1 MTTEIEPNS
10 AFLDYLVDRNAAFQ
24 QTLVEARTWKMTRY
38 FHDCLPGCKDSDDPA
53 DHIPLTPEQGPTCR
67 RLYIKAIRWLRAGS
81 AYPERGFIAA
91 NRIGKTDT
99 AAYEVAC
106 HLTGRY
112 PRWWTGKRWARPTD
126 WRVAGDTMLTTRDIL
141 QKALL
146 GPHEG
151 VPVRTW
157 SGMIPP
163 RDVIEVTRRS
173 GGITNCVDTIHV
185 RHLSGGVSRL
195 SFLSYDMGRRVFQ
208 GFDCDGF
215 WIDEEPPDPA
225 EKSEALAAGSGDIYG
240 ECLLRTMTTDGI
252 VVATFTPLRGWTPF
266 MRSYFAAAM
275 MPGTEGDAEI
285 DVPAK
290 SAVTSSLEGAAAEAD
305 ESDYA
310 VQSDKVVVAQAEN
323 PYAVV
328 QPRFIIG
335 ATWDD
340 APHLT
345 AKVKA
350 QQWASMLPYQRA
362 ARTQGIPQLGA
373 GAVYPI
379 GEDDLRVA
387 DFAIPEHWWRGFAMD
402 VGGGAKPTAAVFAAL
417 NPDDRLL
424 YVTSVY
430 KRASNEPSL
439 HAAAIKERM
448 IRPTGWV
455 WPGVGDAAALI
466 MTDHDAEQLVYVYRR
481 LGLPLSLPDKA
492 VETGIADLW
501 DLMVTGRFKVFA
513 SCQAWFDEFRMYRRD
528 ARGRVV
534 KSNDHLMDSSRYLA
548 RSGIVRMKR
557 KPPKGGEGD
566 QKVVPF
572 DRNSVQLGWMGG

>member
-1 MTTEIEPNS
+1 MEDVSP
-10 AFLDYLVDRNAAFQ
+10 AYLDYLVKRNAVWQKLFA
-24 QTLVEARTWKMTRY
+24 EAKRWKLSRY
-38 FHDCLPGCKDSDDPA
+38 FHDCLPECKAGSLDPA
-53 DHIPLTPEQGPTCR
+53 DHVAIAEDQGPTCR
-67 RLYIKAIRWLRAGS
+67 VLYHKALRWMRAGA

-99 AAYEVAC
+99 AAYELTC
-106 HLTGRY
+106 HLTGAY
-112 PRWWTGKRWARPTD
+112 PRWWEGKRWTRPTD
-126 WRVAGDTMLTTRDIL
+126 WRVAGDTMFTTRDIL

-146 GPHEG
+146 GPHEN

-157 SGMIPP
+157 TGMIPAEFIV
-163 RDVIEVTRRS
+163 DVTRRS
-173 GGITNCVDTIHV
+173 GGITNCVDTVHV
-185 RHLSGGVSRL
+185 RHQSGGVSRV

-208 GFDCDGF
+208 GFECDGF

-225 EKSEALAAGSGDIYG
+225 EKQEAAAAGSGDIYG
-240 ECLLRTMTTDGI
+240 ECLLRTMTTDG
-252 VVATFTPLRGWTPF
+252 VVMATFTPLRGWTPF
-266 MRSYFAAAM
+266 MRAYFASAM

-290 SAVTSSLEGAAAEAD
+290 TAVTSTLEGAAAEAEEAD
-305 ESDYA
+305 FA
-310 VQSDKVVVAQAEN
+310 VQSDKLVTRADEN

-362 ARTQGIPQLGA
+362 ARTKGIPQLGA

-379 GEDDLRVA
+379 DEQDLRVA
-387 DFAIPEHWWRGFAMD
+387 DMPIPEHWWRGFAMD
-402 VGGGAKPTAAVFAAL
+402 VGGGAKPTAAIFCAL
-417 NPDDRLL
+417 NPEDRIL

-448 IRPTGWV
+448 IRPTGWI

-466 MTDHDAEQLVYVYRR
+466 MTDHDAEQLVYLYRR
-481 LGLPLSLPDKA
+481 LGLPLMLPDKA
-492 VETGIADLW
+492 VETGISDLW

-534 KSNDHLMDSSRYLA
+534 KSNDHVMDATRYMA
-548 RSGIVRMKR
+548 RSGISKMKR
-557 KPPKGGEGD
+557 KPAKLGEADGR
-566 QKVVPF
+566 VLPF
-572 DRNSVQLGWMGG
+572 DRTSANLGWMGS

>member
-1 MTTEIEPNS
+1 MIGEPDP
-10 AFLDYLVDRNAAFQ
+10 ALA
-24 QTLVEARTWKMTRY
+24 TLVTRYEDIQAALAEARSWKLSRY
-38 FHDCLPGCKDSDDPA
+38 FPDCTPECDARSLDPA
-53 DHIPLTPEQGPTCR
+53 RHVRRHPDQGPTCR
-67 RLYIKAIRWLRAGS
+67 VLYQKALRWLKAGGS
-81 AYPERGFIAA
+81 YPERGFIAA

-99 AAYEVAC
+99 AAFEVTC

-112 PRWWTGKRWARPTD
+112 PSWWEGKRWDRPTD
-126 WRVAGDTMLTTRDIL
+126 WRAAGDTMLTTRDIL

-151 VPVRTW
+151 VPVGEW
-157 SGMIPP
+157 KGMIPA
-163 RDVIEVTRRS
+163 RYVRTVERRS
-173 GGITNCVDTIHV
+173 GGITNCLDTIHV
-185 RHLSGGVSRL
+185 AHVSGGISRL

-225 EKSEALAAGSGDIYG
+225 ERSEALAAGSTDIYG

-252 VVATFTPLRGWTPF
+252 VLATFTPLRGWTPF
-266 MRSYFAAAM
+266 MRNYFATAY
-275 MPGTEGDAEI
+275 MPGTEDDDI
-285 DVPAK
+285 PAK
-290 SAVTSSLEGAAAEAD
+290 EVMTKTVEGAAAASE
-305 ESDYA
+305 EEFA
-310 VQSDKVVVAQAEN
+310 VKSDKVSEKLEDN

-328 QPRFIIG
+328 RPRFIVG

-345 AKVKA
+345 EKVKA

-362 ARTQGIPQLGA
+362 ARTKGIPQLGA

-379 GEDDLRVA
+379 DEDDLKVA
-387 DFAIPEHWWRGFAMD
+387 DFAIPDHWWRGFGMD
-402 VGGGAKPTAAVFAAL
+402 VGGGAKATAAVFCAL
-417 NPDDRLL
+417 NPEDRVL
-424 YVTSVY
+424 YVSSVY

-439 HAAAIKERM
+439 HAAAMKERM
-448 IRPTGWV
+448 IRPTGWL

-481 LGLPLSLPDKA
+481 LGLTLSLPDKA

-513 SCQAWFDEFRMYRRD
+513 SCQAWWEEFRMYRRD

-534 KSNDHLMDSSRYLA
+534 KSNDHLMDATRYVA
-548 RSGIVRMKR
+548 RSGIAKMRP
-557 KPPKGGEGD
+557 KPAKTPEDGG
-566 QKVVPF
+566 KLLPF
-572 DRNSVQLGWMGG
+572 DQRSAQLGWMGS

>member
-1 MTTEIEPNS
+1 MGAEG
-10 AFLDYLVDRNAAFQ
+10 FLDYLVERNDVVQALLAE
-24 QTLVEARTWKMTRY
+24 TRAWKMSRY
-38 FHDCLPGCKDSDDPA
+38 FHDCLPGCTVRSLDPKD
-53 DHIPLTPEQGPTCR
+53 HVPLAPDQGPTCR
-67 RLYIKAIRWLRAGS
+67 ILYRKALRWLAAG
-81 AYPERGFIAA
+81 ATYAERGFIAA

-99 AAYEVAC
+99 AAFEVTC

-112 PRWWTGKRWARPTD
+112 PAWWTGRRWARPTD

-151 VPVRTW
+151 VPVKDWT
-157 SGMIPP
+157 GMIPA
-163 RDVIEVTRRS
+163 RLVVDVTRRS
-173 GGITNCVDTIHV
+173 GGITNCVDTVHV
-185 RHLSGGVSRL
+185 KHLSGGLSRL

-208 GFDCDGF
+208 GFECDGF

-225 EKSEALAAGSGDIYG
+225 ERSEAAAAGSGDIYG
-240 ECLLRTMTTDGI
+240 ECLLRTMTTNGA
-252 VVATFTPLRGWTPF
+252 VLATFTPLRGWTAF
-266 MRSYFAAAM
+266 MRNYFAAAM
-275 MPGTEGDAEI
+275 MPGTEEDAADI
-285 DVPAK
+285 PAK
-290 SAVTSSLEGAAAEAD
+290 SAVTSTLEGAAAEAD
-305 ESDYA
+305 EADFA
-310 VQSDKVVVAQAEN
+310 VQSDVVVVAQAAN
-323 PYAVV
+323 PYATV

-345 AKVKA
+345 EQVKA

-379 GEDDLRVA
+379 DELDLKIP
-387 DFAIPEHWWRGFAMD
+387 DFVIPDHWLRGFGMD

-417 NPDDRLL
+417 NPDDRVL
-424 YVTSVY
+424 YLTSVY

-439 HAAAIKERM
+439 HAAAMKERM
-448 IRPTGWV
+448 IRPTGWL
-455 WPGVGDAAALI
+455 WQGVGDAAALI

-481 LGLPLSLPDKA
+481 LGLKLFLPDKA
-492 VETGIADLW
+492 VETGIADVW

-513 SCQAWFDEFRMYRRD
+513 SCQAWWDEFRMYRRD

-534 KSNDHLMDSSRYLA
+534 KSNDHLMDSTRYLC
-548 RSGIVRMKR
+548 RSGIQRMTRRPAKTEDTGR
-557 KPPKGGEGD
+557 VI
-566 QKVVPF
+566 QF
-572 DRNSVQLGWMGG
+572 DRDSANLGWMGS

>member
-1 MTTEIEPNS
+1 MSEPAIPP
-10 AFLDYLVDRNAAFQ
+10 AFLDYLLRRNEQIQAA
-24 QTLVEARTWKMTRY
+24 LAEVRAWKVGRY
-38 FHDCLPGCKDSDDPA
+38 FHDCLPGCVVGSIDPKD
-53 DHIPLTPEQGPTCR
+53 HVPLKPEQGPTCR
-67 RLYIKAIRWLRAGS
+67 VLYRKALRWMRAGK

-99 AAYEVAC
+99 AAFEVTC

-112 PRWWTGKRWARPTD
+112 PDWWEGKRWERPTD
-126 WRVAGDTMLTTRDIL
+126 WRAAGDTMLTTRDIL

-151 VPVRTW
+151 VPVKEW
-157 SGMIPP
+157 KGMLPA
-163 RDVIEVTRRS
+163 RDVVDVTRKS
-173 GGITNCVDTIHV
+173 GGITNCVDTVHIQHV
-185 RHLSGGVSRL
+185 SGGVSRL

-225 EKSEALAAGSGDIYG
+225 ERLEALAAGSTDIYG

-252 VVATFTPLRGWTPF
+252 VLATFTPLRGWTPF
-266 MRSYFAAAM
+266 MRNYFQTAY
-275 MPGTEGDAEI
+275 MPGTDEAEE

-290 SAVTSSLEGAAAEAD
+290 QAITSSVEGMAAEAD

-310 VQSDKVVVAQAEN
+310 VKSDRVQQVAEVN
-323 PYAVV
+323 PYAAVR
-328 QPRFIIG
+328 PRFIVG
-335 ATWDD
+335 ATWYD
-340 APHLT
+340 APHPT
-345 AKVKA
+345 EKVKA

-362 ARTQGIPQLGA
+362 ARTKGVPQLGA

-379 GEDDLRVA
+379 DENDLKVA
-387 DFAIPEHWWRGFAMD
+387 DFAIPEHWWRGFGMD
-402 VGGGAKPTAAVFAAL
+402 VGGGAKATAAVFCAL
-417 NPDDRLL
+417 NPEDRVL

-448 IRPTGWV
+448 IRPTKWL

-466 MTDHDAEQLVYVYRR
+466 MTDHDAEQLVYTYRR
-481 LGLPLSLPDKA
+481 LGLELYLPDKA

-501 DLMVTGRFKVFA
+501 DLMVTGRFKVFG
-513 SCQAWFDEFRMYRRD
+513 SCQAWWDEFRMYRRD

-534 KSNDHLMDSSRYLA
+534 KVNDHLMDATRYVA
-548 RSGIVRMKR
+548 RSGLARMKR
-557 KPPKGGEGD
+557 KPAKADEQG
-566 QKVVPF
+566 KVLLF
-572 DRNSVQLGWMGG
+572 DRDAVHLGWMGG

>member
-1 MTTEIEPNS
+1 MSDLEISP
-10 AFLDYLVDRNAAFQ
+10 AFVDMLAQRNDMVQALVS
-24 QTLVEARTWKMTRY
+24 EARTWKLSRY
-38 FHDCLPGCKDSDDPA
+38 FHDCVPGCKPESLEPR
-53 DHIPLTPEQGPTCR
+53 DHVPLTPDQGPTCR
-67 RLYIKAIRWLRAGS
+67 TLYRKARRWLRAG
-81 AYPERGFIAA
+81 ATYPERGFIAA

-99 AAYEVAC
+99 AAYEVTC

-112 PRWWTGKRWARPTD
+112 PKWWDGKRWDRPTD

-146 GPHEG
+146 GPHEN
-151 VPVRTW
+151 VPVRQW
-157 SGMIPP
+157 SGMIPSSLVV
-163 RDVIEVTRRS
+163 DVTRRS

-185 RHLSGGVSRL
+185 RHASGQLSRL

-225 EKSEALAAGSGDIYG
+225 ERAEAAAAGSGDIYG
-240 ECLLRTMTTDGI
+240 ECLLRTMTTDG
-252 VVATFTPLRGWTPF
+252 VVMATFTPLRGWTAF
-266 MRSYFAAAM
+266 MRGYFAAAM
-275 MPGTEGDAEI
+275 MPGTEDDET

-290 SAVTSSLEGAAAEAD
+290 TAVTSTLEGAAAEAD
-305 ESDYA
+305 ETDFA
-310 VQSDKVVVAQAEN
+310 VQSDKVVIKAEDN

-345 AKVKA
+345 EKVKA

-362 ARTQGIPQLGA
+362 ARTKGIPQLGA

-379 GEDDLRVA
+379 GEEELRVP
-387 DFAIPEHWWRGFAMD
+387 DFAIPEHWWRGFGMD
-402 VGGGAKPTAAVFAAL
+402 VGGGAKPTAAIFCAL
-417 NPDDRLL
+417 NPDDRVL

-448 IRPTGWV
+448 TRPTGWL

-466 MTDHDAEQLVYVYRR
+466 MTEHDAEQLVYLYRR
-481 LGLPLSLPDKA
+481 LGLHLFLPDKA
-492 VETGIADLW
+492 VETGISDLW

-534 KSNDHLMDSSRYLA
+534 KSNDHLMDSSRYMA
-548 RSGIVRMKR
+548 RSGIARMKR
-557 KPPKGGEGD
+557 KPVKTEQDGT
-566 QKVVPF
+566 KVIPF
-572 DRNSVQLGWMGG
+572 DRHAVNLGWMGG

>member
-1 MTTEIEPNS
+1 MSEPLPP
-10 AFLDYLVDRNAAFQ
+10 AFLDDVIRENDIIQASWAEVRAWKLV
-24 QTLVEARTWKMTRY
+24 RY
-38 FHDCLPGCKDSDDPA
+38 FHDCSPECKKDSLDPK
-53 DHIPLTPEQGPTCR
+53 DHVPLKPEQGPTCR
-67 RLYIKAIRWLRAGS
+67 VLYVKALRWMRAGTQ
-81 AYPERGFIAA
+81 YPERGFIAA

-99 AAYEVAC
+99 AAFEVTC

-112 PRWWTGKRWARPTD
+112 PTWWQGKRWDRPTD

-151 VPVRTW
+151 VPVRQWT
-157 SGMIPP
+157 GMIPA
-163 RDVIEVTRRS
+163 RDVVDVTRKS
-173 GGITNCVDTIHV
+173 GGITNCVDTVHV
-185 RHLSGGVSRL
+185 RHLTGEVSRL

-225 EKSEALAAGSGDIYG
+225 ERMEALAAGSTDIYG

-252 VVATFTPLRGWTPF
+252 VMATFTPLRGWTPF
-266 MRSYFAAAM
+266 MRAYFAAAM
-275 MPGTEGDAEI
+275 MPGTEGDD

-290 SAVTSSLEGAAAEAD
+290 QAITSSVEGAAAEAD
-305 ESDYA
+305 EQDYA
-310 VQSDKVVVAQAEN
+310 VKSDRVQQVEEVN
-323 PYAVV
+323 PYASVR
-328 QPRFIIG
+328 PRFIVG

-345 AKVKA
+345 EKVKA

-362 ARTQGIPQLGA
+362 ARTKGVPQLGA

-379 GEDDLRVA
+379 DEADLKVA
-387 DFAIPEHWWRGFAMD
+387 DFAIPEHWWRGFGMD
-402 VGGGAKPTAAVFAAL
+402 VGGGAKPTAAIFCAL
-417 NPDDRLL
+417 NPDDRVV

-448 IRPTGWV
+448 HRPTGWL

-481 LGLPLSLPDKA
+481 LGLELYLPDKA

-501 DLMVTGRFKVFA
+501 DLMVTGRFKVFG

-534 KSNDHLMDSSRYLA
+534 KSNDHLLDATRYLA
-548 RSGIVRMKR
+548 RSGLARMKR
-557 KPPKGGEGD
+557 KPAKTPED
-566 QKVVPF
+566 QHKVLPF
-572 DRNSVQLGWMGG
+572 DRTSVQLGWMGG

>member
-1 MTTEIEPNS
+1 VETPS
-10 AFLDYLVDRNAAFQ
+10 VGPFRDYLVERHAMIQALLD
-24 QTLVEARTWKMTRY
+24 EARSHKISRY
-38 FHDCLPGCKDSDDPA
+38 FHDCSPECQAQSPVPA
-53 DHIPLTPEQGPTCR
+53 DHVPRAPEQGPTCR
-67 RLYIKAIRWLRAGS
+67 VLYRKALRWLRAGAS
-81 AYPERGFIAA
+81 YPERGFIAA

-99 AAYEVAC
+99 AAFEVTC

-112 PRWWTGKRWARPTD
+112 PTWWQGKVWSRPTD
-126 WRVAGDTMLTTRDIL
+126 WRAAGDTMLTTRDIL

-151 VPVRTW
+151 VPVQAWT
-157 SGMIPP
+157 GMIPA
-163 RDVIEVTRRS
+163 RDIIGVTRRS

-185 RHLSGGVSRL
+185 RHVSGGVSRL

-252 VVATFTPLRGWTPF
+252 VIATFTPLRGWTPF

-275 MPGTEGDAEI
+275 MPGTEDDEI

-290 SAVTSSLEGAAAEAD
+290 TAVTSTIEGAAIEAD
-305 ESDYA
+305 ESDFA
-310 VQSDKVVVAQAEN
+310 VQSDKVVVSQAEN

-362 ARTQGIPQLGA
+362 ARTKGIPQLGA

-379 GEDDLRVA
+379 DEADLSVK
-387 DFAIPEHWWRGFAMD
+387 DFAVPEHWWRGFGMD
-402 VGGGAKPTAAVFAAL
+402 VGGGAKPTAAVFCAL
-417 NPDDRLL
+417 NPDDRVL

-439 HAAAIKERM
+439 HAAAMKERM
-448 IRPTGWV
+448 IRPTGWL

-481 LGLPLSLPDKA
+481 LGLNLFLPDKA
-492 VETGIADLW
+492 VETGISDLW
-501 DLMVTGRFKVFA
+501 DLMVTGRFKVFS

-534 KSNDHLMDSSRYLA
+534 KSNDHLMDSTRYMA

-557 KPPKGGEGD
+557 KPPKGGEGENKLLHFSREA
-566 QKVVPF
+566 Q
-572 DRNSVQLGWMGG
+572 QGWMGG

>member
-1 MTTEIEPNS
+1 MDPNPS
-10 AFLDYLVDRNAAFQ
+10 ALLDYLVQRNAAFQ
-24 QTLVEARTWKMTRY
+24 QTLAEAYDWKITRY
-38 FHDCLPGCKDSDDPA
+38 FHDCLPGCRPDSLDPE
-53 DHIPLTPEQGPTCR
+53 DHVPLKPDQGPTCR
-67 RLYIKAIRWLRAGS
+67 VLYVKARRWLRAG
-81 AYPERGFIAA
+81 AVYPERGFIAA

-99 AAYEVAC
+99 AAYEVTC

-112 PRWWTGKRWARPTD
+112 PSWWEGKRWDRPTD

-151 VPVRTW
+151 VPVKAWT
-157 SGMIPP
+157 GMLPH
-163 RDVIEVTRRS
+163 RYVVDVTRRS

-185 RHLSGGVSRL
+185 AHVSGAVSRL

-208 GFDCDGF
+208 GFECDGF

-225 EKSEALAAGSGDIYG
+225 EKSEAAAAGSGDIYG
-240 ECLLRTMTTDGI
+240 ECLLRTMTADGV

-266 MRSYFAAAM
+266 MRAYFASAM

-290 SAVTSSLEGAAAEAD
+290 SAVTSTLEGAAAEAD
-305 ESDYA
+305 EADFA
-310 VQSDKVVVAQAEN
+310 VQSDKVVIKNEDN

-345 AKVKA
+345 EKVKA

-362 ARTQGIPQLGA
+362 ARTKGIPQLGA

-379 GEDDLRVA
+379 GEEDLRVA
-387 DFAIPEHWWRGFAMD
+387 DFPIPEHWWRGFGMD
-402 VGGGAKPTAAVFAAL
+402 VGGGAKPTAAVFCAL
-417 NPDDRLL
+417 NPEDRIL

-448 IRPTGWV
+448 IRPSGWV

-466 MTDHDAEQLVYVYRR
+466 MTDHDAEQLVYLYRR
-481 LGLPLSLPDKA
+481 LGLPLQLPDKA
-492 VETGIADLW
+492 VETGISDLW
-501 DLMVTGRFKVFA
+501 DLMVTGRFKVFG

-534 KSNDHLMDSSRYLA
+534 KSNDHVMDATRYMA
-548 RSGIVRMKR
+548 RSGLSKMKR
-557 KPPKGGEGD
+557 KPPTGGAGD
-566 QKVVPF
+566 PSRVLPF
-572 DRNSVQLGWMGG
+572 DRTSAQLGWMGS

>member
-1 MTTEIEPNS
+1 
-10 AFLDYLVDRNAAFQ
+10 
-24 QTLVEARTWKMTRY
+24 
-38 FHDCLPGCKDSDDPA
+38 
-53 DHIPLTPEQGPTCR
+53 
-67 RLYIKAIRWLRAGS
+67 
-81 AYPERGFIAA
+81 
-91 NRIGKTDT
+91 
-99 AAYEVAC
+99 
-106 HLTGRY
+106 
-112 PRWWTGKRWARPTD
+112 
-126 WRVAGDTMLTTRDIL
+126 MLTTRDIL

-146 GPHEG
+146 GAHEG
-151 VPVRTW
+151 VPVKEWT
-157 SGMIPP
+157 GMIPA
-163 RDVIEVTRRS
+163 RYVIDVTRRS
-173 GGITNCVDTIHV
+173 GGITNCIDTIHV
-185 RHLSGGVSRL
+185 RHKAGVSRL

-225 EKSEALAAGSGDIYG
+225 ERSEAMAAGSGDIYG

-266 MRSYFAAAM
+266 MRNYFAAAM

-290 SAVTSSLEGAAAEAD
+290 TAVTSTIEGAAAEAD
-305 ESDYA
+305 ESDFA
-310 VQSDKVVVAQAEN
+310 VHSDKVVVSAAEN

-379 GEDDLRVA
+379 DEKDITSP
-387 DFAIPEHWWRGFAMD
+387 DFAIPEHWWRGFGMD
-402 VGGGAKPTAAVFAAL
+402 VGGGAKPTAACFCAL
-417 NPDDRLL
+417 NPDDRVL

-439 HAAAIKERM
+439 HAAAMKERM
-448 IRPTGWV
+448 IRPTGWL

-481 LGLPLSLPDKA
+481 LGLNLFLPDKA
-492 VETGIADLW
+492 VETGISDLW

-534 KSNDHLMDSSRYLA
+534 KSNDHLMDSTRYMA

-557 KPPKGGEGD
+557 KPPKAGEGEN
-566 QKVVPF
+566 KLLSF
-572 DRNSVQLGWMGG
+572 DRNAQQGWMGG